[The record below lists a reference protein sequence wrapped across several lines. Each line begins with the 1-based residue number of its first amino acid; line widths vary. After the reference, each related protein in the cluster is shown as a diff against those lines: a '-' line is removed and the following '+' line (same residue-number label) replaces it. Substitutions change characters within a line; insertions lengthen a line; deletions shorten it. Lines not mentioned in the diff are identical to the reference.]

1 MSCCHSTSPK
11 AIGSDDWW
19 FPLYNIIIAN
29 EWDVFSKRI
38 SNGLNYKRAG
48 SGASHHTA
56 NSTKEIAEEE
66 RHEDAC
72 S

>member
-1 MSCCHSTSPK
+1 LH
-11 AIGSDDWW
+11 
-19 FPLYNIIIAN
+19 NIIIAN

-66 RHEDAC
+66 RYEAAC